1 MIPCSPDYFKIQNI
15 KQLQEEIHIFSSV
28 FRKFRNAVW
37 CLFLLLRGGYFWGS
51 TDSVPTSV
59 QDARDRVTSVFD
71 GAFGAIKETV
81 FARSF
86 QVPVLAQ
93 KSLLGNKKHWWL
105 GEGVCS
111 FSAASFLY
119 LGAFYCDASV
129 TGNALS
135 LQSPIKSLVT
145 QSVDYVVRRCLA
157 SLFVCQILQ
166 SKVNLLEI
174 MRDGMEWGC
183 VCV

>member
-1 MIPCSPDYFKIQNI
+1 M
-15 KQLQEEIHIFSSV
+15 
-28 FRKFRNAVW
+28 
-37 CLFLLLRGGYFWGS
+37 
-51 TDSVPTSV
+51 
-59 QDARDRVTSVFD
+59 
-71 GAFGAIKETV
+71 
-81 FARSF
+81 
-86 QVPVLAQ
+86 
-93 KSLLGNKKHWWL
+93 
-105 GEGVCS
+105 
-111 FSAASFLY
+111 
-119 LGAFYCDASV
+119 

-174 MRDGMEWGC
+174 MRDGMEWGG